1 MISEGVTRLSP
12 DLQGALL
19 CLDPATGDVLAVVG
33 GVDFKKSPYNRAFYA
48 KRQPG
53 SAIKPLI
60 YAAALNAGQTAS
72 SLWDDTPVSYNK
84 GSGERWTPLNYERK
98 LYRGN
103 PPAQGLGPVQ

>member
-1 MISEGVTRLSP
+1 MRLAP

-53 SAIKPLI
+53 SALKPLI

-72 SLWDDTPVSYNK
+72 SLWDDTPVSYHK
-84 GSGERWTPLNYERK
+84 GNGERWTPIELRK
-98 LYRGN
+98 EIVRRNSL
-103 PPAQGLGPVQ
+103 AQGLGLIQ